1 MNQWQMLEYFCKIAK
16 NYIESLDEE
25 GLNYDLLKFQIDE
38 HGICCSDNELLNIF
52 KNNCNINKNDLYQII
67 ENINLK
73 YCNNFN

>member
-16 NYIESLDEE
+16 NHIESLDED

-38 HGICCSDNELLNIF
+38 HGICCSDNELINIF